1 MVELLLKLGINPN
14 IPSTEANYTALMQS
28 ASSANLELVKLL
40 IEALNST
47 EKIIPVALRSK
58 PSRCTRIRAR
68 TSNSH
73 GVSQGA
79 WREKRKEK
87 RAEPES

>member
-40 IEALNST
+40 IEAGAELNGEDNSGST
-47 EKIIPVALRSK
+47 ALDAVEMYTYSSK
-58 PSRCTRIRAR
+58 
-68 TSNSH
+68 
-73 GVSQGA
+73 
-79 WREKRKEK
+79 
-87 RAEPES
+87 